1 MIAVSMA
8 IILMTRAMEG
18 EPDLWTLL
26 QIGVWGYPPVTL
38 LLIVHMGPD
47 GNASHHNRRRGGGW
61 EVGGRNGVGRGRLS
75 ACQRLMQS

>member
-8 IILMTRAMEG
+8 IILTTRAMEG

-26 QIGVWGYPPVTL
+26 QIRVWGYPPVTL

-47 GNASHHNRRRGGGW
+47 GNASHHNRRRG
-61 EVGGRNGVGRGRLS
+61 VGGRDGVGRGRLS